1 MEENQVQCENLTE
14 ESLRPSDLRDFYFR
28 ARKASN
34 WISGECERLGLD
46 GVARRLGLSADA
58 LGDILAGRWEARL
71 DEIFLLVCEGK
82 IPLCQFFSEESIL
95 GAAEAILDRY
105 AKEAGV
111 MVVGVL
117 AGESDPAAGPVTPPG
132 TENPY
137 GT

>member
-1 MEENQVQCENLTE
+1 LTE
-14 ESLRPSDLRDFYFR
+14 ELPPAKDSRDFYFR

-71 DEIFLLVCEGK
+71 DEIFWLVCEGK

-105 AKEAGV
+105 TREAGL
-111 MVVGVL
+111 L
-117 AGESDPAAGPVTPPG
+117 AGDSAD
-132 TENPY
+132 TENP
-137 GT
+137 